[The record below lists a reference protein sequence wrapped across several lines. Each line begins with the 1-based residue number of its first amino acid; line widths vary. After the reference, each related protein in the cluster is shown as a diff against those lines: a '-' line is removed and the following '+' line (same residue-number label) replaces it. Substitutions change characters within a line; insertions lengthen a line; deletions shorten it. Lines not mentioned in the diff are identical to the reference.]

1 MILPDVNVLL
11 YAFRSDAEQHDAY
24 RAWLEGVI
32 NGDTAYGMSPQ
43 VMASVIR
50 LATHPRVFARPDR
63 LEDVV
68 AFASTVLGQTHCQI
82 IQPGPRHWGIFTAL
96 CRSAN
101 AHGNLVQDAWLAA
114 LAIESGCEWITNDR
128 DFARFNGLQ
137 WRPVLAS

>member
-24 RAWLEGVI
+24 RVWLEGVI

-43 VMASVIR
+43 VVASVIR
-50 LATHPRVFARPDR
+50 LATHPRVFAHPDR

-101 AHGNLVQDAWLAA
+101 AYGNLVRDAWLAA

-137 WRPVLAS
+137 WRPALAS